1 MVHHLLQHS
10 FNSRYGLQFAFAWAA
25 GRSFV
30 ITYRDWSWPFLFAG
44 GGNRI
49 DATGKCLMTEGSRKF
64 SGAVLCST
72 DAASACKR
80 AEALI
85 ALSARPHSLSLV
97 WWGRKDSAK
106 KKKSGHTRL
115 NISRWSPSHSKQYLF
130 IILVRETKPKGDM
143 SKKQKRNFITHGGT
157 RTRNHCLRRTVP

>member
-44 GGNRI
+44 VGNRI

-64 SGAVLCST
+64 SGAMLCST
-72 DAASACKR
+72 DAAFACKR

-106 KKKSGHTRL
+106 KKKKLIKWPHSIEYQPVKSIWQQTVFVR
-115 NISRWSPSHSKQYLF
+115 ISRQGNKTKKWHVKKNKK
-130 IILVRETKPKGDM
+130 ET
-143 SKKQKRNFITHGGT
+143 S
-157 RTRNHCLRRTVP
+157 